1 MRLERAA
8 QHPALSAVP
17 VSRPW
22 LYRHYPASSH
32 LLRGDRIVD
41 EVQAAGGDARVICE
55 LFGLS
60 IQAVTR
66 YTATSAG
73 KLWTWSS

>member
-1 MRLERAA
+1 M
-8 QHPALSAVP
+8 PA
-17 VSRPW
+17 SRPW

-32 LLRGDRIVD
+32 LLRDDRILD

-60 IQAVTR
+60 IQAASR
-66 YTATSAG
+66 YTAARLDPDLAPHSTRDP
-73 KLWTWSS
+73 